1 MLILRLVGALA
12 LITII
17 AALLVYLFTRNR
29 IYLRFAWRVFQFAV
43 IFAMVV
49 MAFYVVERLLLAI

>member
-12 LITII
+12 LITIG

-43 IFAMVV
+43 VFAPSRC
-49 MAFYVVERLLLAI
+49 YVSF